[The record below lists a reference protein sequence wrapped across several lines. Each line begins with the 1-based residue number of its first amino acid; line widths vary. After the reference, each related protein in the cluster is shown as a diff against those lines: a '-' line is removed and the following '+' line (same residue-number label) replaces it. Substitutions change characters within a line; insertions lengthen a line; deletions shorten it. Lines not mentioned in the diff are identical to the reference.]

1 MSAWQEVTYT
11 YRWLGPL
18 IAALTEHDPRALKHM
33 IDASDNDVKPYL
45 AWELVRSGRAAQLCC
60 RDSEPLGS
68 VVINDHPKP
77 YTGFEGYFAG
87 ATVADVA
94 PLIVEAELRLAAEA
108 EYITNV
114 VVDKTRHTTY
124 TDTLTNQARH
134 RLAER
139 LEPEASRPL
148 TPGQVIF
155 AEAGLGLLL
164 LRNIGQDAERLSN
177 IERDA
182 TGERLPYLSEDAAR
196 SLLIDSVLHQSS
208 LDDAAAL
215 PELRELDG
223 YLEQLLAELHPLASR
238 HPDAYTRFRDET
250 YALLDTLP
258 PPQQTIRYALTSEG
272 LTVSYAILTIDQAPA
287 RETRVCL
294 PRHSERAYDL
304 LAKIGWVGLP
314 LLRQLIHQR

>member
-1 MSAWQEVTYT
+1 VCS
-11 YRWLGPL
+11 
-18 IAALTEHDPRALKHM
+18 
-33 IDASDNDVKPYL
+33 SDL
-45 AWELVRSGRAAQLCC
+45 
-60 RDSEPLGS
+60 
-68 VVINDHPKP
+68 
-77 YTGFEGYFAG
+77 
-87 ATVADVA
+87 
-94 PLIVEAELRLAAEA
+94 
-108 EYITNV
+108 
-114 VVDKTRHTTY
+114 
-124 TDTLTNQARH
+124 
-134 RLAER
+134 
-139 LEPEASRPL
+139 
-148 TPGQVIF
+148 
-155 AEAGLGLLL
+155 
-164 LRNIGQDAERLSN
+164 
-177 IERDA
+177 
-182 TGERLPYLSEDAAR
+182 
-196 SLLIDSVLHQSS
+196 SS